1 MTLSFK
7 NRVLVAVA
15 AVLLALNLV
24 GGGAGPA
31 AEDLPSLPAVV
42 PNDVTRIRISNS
54 VESLTLTRA
63 ATGKDAQ
70 DPDTWR
76 ITDPLDFPADASQV
90 RTLLRAFGTGVEMEA
105 RIDEGNLEDYGLDDQ
120 SGRLVELYTVGDTP
134 TLAVWVGKTA
144 SGASTFVRLP
154 GSETVYRADVG
165 GMQRFHRPAAEWRDK
180 WVIEL
185 DRNAVRAMVVRRG
198 PETLRFR
205 RLSAPL
211 DGSTDDPGTWTLDDV
226 GFEADSAAIGELVK
240 AVTRVRAGDIHNP
253 DYPGGFEAPAAVA
266 ELELE
271 DGTRRVVTLGSA
283 AEGSS
288 AFVKVDGRDEVFRV
302 AASVRRQLLQPVDSF
317 RSRQVLS
324 FLRAEVATVTL
335 VDGGLTV
342 VLRAVDD
349 GERWEVAQPPNMD
362 VDQRQALFTVNTLAT
377 LRAAGVPSDRSFAPS
392 GTRFTVGLRD
402 GRTLTLEVGATER
415 DPEDRPVVRV
425 RSDDGVWWIPASQ
438 LSQLKRAFG
447 RG

>member
-1 MTLSFK
+1 MTLSVK
-7 NRVLVAVA
+7 NRVLLAVA

-24 GGGAGPA
+24 GGGAGSA
-31 AEDLPSLPAVV
+31 REDLPSLPAVA
-42 PNDVTRIRISNS
+42 PRDVTRIRISNP
-54 VESLTLTRA
+54 VESLTLIRT
-63 ATGKDAQ
+63 ATGKDEQ

-76 ITDPLDFPADASQV
+76 IAEPLDFPADASQV
-90 RTLLRAFGTGVEMEA
+90 RTLLRAFGPGVEMEA

-134 TLAVWVGKTA
+134 TLSVWVGKTA
-144 SGASTFVRLP
+144 SGTSTFVRLP
-154 GSETVYRADVG
+154 GSRTVYRADLG
-165 GMQRFHRPAAEWRDK
+165 GMQRFYRAAAEWRDK
-180 WVIEL
+180 WVIEV
-185 DRNAVRAMVVRRG
+185 DRNAVRALVVRRG
-198 PETLRFR
+198 SETLRFR

-226 GFEADSAAIGELVK
+226 PFEADSAAIGEVVK
-240 AVTRVRAGDIHNP
+240 AVTRLRAGDIHNP

-271 DGTRRVVTLGSA
+271 DGTRRQLTLGSA

-302 AASVRRQLLQPVDSF
+302 AASVRRLLLQPVDAF

-342 VLRAVDD
+342 VLRALDG

-362 VDQRQALFTVNTLAT
+362 VDQRQARFTVNTLAT
-377 LRAAGVPSDRSFAPS
+377 LRAAGVPSDRSFAPT
-392 GTRFTVGLRD
+392 GTRFIVGLRD